1 MIPTQV
7 IQKKRDGRAL
17 SSEDLEAFLQA
28 YLDGDVA
35 DYQMAAFL
43 MAVYFRG
50 LGPGESEVLVRSM
63 LESGSSLDLS
73 HLPGPR
79 VDKHSTGGVG
89 DKVSLALAPLAAAMG
104 LYVPMMSGRGLGH
117 TTGTVD
123 KLEAIPGFRTRLEL
137 EEFVRIVESV
147 GCAMIG
153 QTAAIAPLDQ
163 RLYALR
169 DVTGTVPVIPLI
181 AASIM
186 SKKLAEGLSGLVLDV
201 KVGDGAFI
209 AEEERA
215 LELASRMVEIGSER
229 GLSTRALLTAMDRP
243 LGIAIG
249 NGLET
254 AEAIACLKGAGPI
267 DLRELVVTQAAE
279 MLVLSESGISLQMAT
294 ARATSALDSGEALER
309 FVCLVEAQGGDTGVI
324 DEPDRLETAP
334 LREEVRTDERGIVT
348 CVAPRTLGEAVVQ
361 LGGGR
366 LRMDQEI
373 DPGVGFEVRVRPGE
387 EVAAGD
393 LIGVV
398 HARLPEEARAGAE
411 VLRESVSVSEPG
423 SSVTSRPLVSHR
435 IGGAEHRRGRE
446 RSPT

>member
-1 MIPTQV
+1 MIPTKV
-7 IQKKRDGRAL
+7 IEEKRDGRAL
-17 SSEDLEAFLQA
+17 SREDLEAFLQA
-28 YLDGDVA
+28 YLDGDVL
-35 DYQMAAFL
+35 DYQMSAFL

-50 LGPGESEVLVRSM
+50 LERGESEVLVRSM

-89 DKVSLALAPLAAAMG
+89 DKVSIALAPLAAALG
-104 LYVPMMSGRGLGH
+104 LYVPMISGRGLGH
-117 TTGTVD
+117 TTGTLD
-123 KLEAIPGFRTRLEL
+123 KLEAIPGFRTSLDL

-153 QTAAIAPLDQ
+153 QTDQIAPLDQ

-215 LELASRMVEIGSER
+215 LELADRMVEIGTER
-229 GLSTRALLTAMDRP
+229 GLPTRALLTAMDRP

-254 AEAIACLKGAGPI
+254 AEAIACLKGVGPA
-267 DLRELVVTQAAE
+267 DFRELVVTQAAE
-279 MLVLSESGISLQMAT
+279 MLVLSDSGLSIET
-294 ARATSALDSGEALER
+294 AMYRATSALDSGDALER
-309 FVCLVEAQGGDTGVI
+309 FVRMVEAQGGDAGVI
-324 DEPDRLETAP
+324 DDPERLETAP
-334 LREEVRTDERGIVT
+334 LREEVRAEEGGIVT
-348 CVAPRTLGEAVVQ
+348 AVAPRKLGEGVIQ

-373 DPGVGFEVRVRPGE
+373 DLGVGFEVRVRPGQD
-387 EVAAGD
+387 VTPGD

-398 HARLPEEARAGAE
+398 HARRPEEALAGAE
-411 VLRESVSVSEPG
+411 VLRASVLVGEPG
-423 SSVTSRPLVSHR
+423 SSVESRPLVSHR
-435 IGGAEHRRGRE
+435 IGGADHRRGQGK
-446 RSPT
+446 SPT